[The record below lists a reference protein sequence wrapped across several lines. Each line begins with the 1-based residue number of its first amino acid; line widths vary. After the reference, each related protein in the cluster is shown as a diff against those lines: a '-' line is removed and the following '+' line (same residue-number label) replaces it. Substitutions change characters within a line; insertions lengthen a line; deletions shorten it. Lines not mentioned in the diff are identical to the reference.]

1 MISRSNLVFIFSCK
15 IKKTSQM
22 MFAYVMRLTLLKKTT
37 QMGLAY
43 AMRLVLF
50 KENENISYHKRI
62 GF

>member
-1 MISRSNLVFIFSCK
+1 
-15 IKKTSQM
+15 